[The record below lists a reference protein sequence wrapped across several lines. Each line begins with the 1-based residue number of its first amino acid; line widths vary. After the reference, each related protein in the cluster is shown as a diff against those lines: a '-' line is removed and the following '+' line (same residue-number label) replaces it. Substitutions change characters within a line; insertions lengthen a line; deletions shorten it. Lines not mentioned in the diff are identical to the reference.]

1 MKLTSLNQIEEEGE
15 TFEGKWQLDENHGLI
30 YKERGRKKE
39 ARFKGTLVS
48 VERGSLVFSSS
59 IKEDEKRTVTRLF
72 KLSGSWQVDP
82 KNRIVFEVER
92 GARKT
97 DRLTLKGTWELGPRY
112 EILYTYKQARLKTK
126 TKVTQTLVFKGH
138 WDLTERNRLAFQI
151 EGDSDSTLR
160 FKGAFESPSLLV
172 PQGLSRSSER
182 NIMEGIAKKGE
193 IRYRI
198 GFEIGGRRR
207 YETLTFFGEWK
218 ISNDLELS
226 FEMEYAKGEKRAFT
240 FGATYHFNEDT
251 SVTVELKAPNGKPLG
266 LEVTFTR
273 EFFGKDGQLFLRLR
287 KTAEESSA
295 EAGVRLRF

>member
-82 KNRIVFEVER
+82 KNQIVFEVER

-97 DRLTLKGTWELGPRY
+97 DRLTLKGKWELGPHY

-126 TKVTQTLVFKGH
+126 AKVTQTLIFKGY

-160 FKGAFESPSLLV
+160 FKGAFESPRLLV
-172 PQGLSRSSER
+172 
-182 NIMEGIAKKGE
+182 KKGE

-198 GFEIGGRRR
+198 GFEIGGRKRFQI
-207 YETLTFFGEWK
+207 LTFFGEWK

-226 FEMEYAKGEKRAFT
+226 FEIEYAKGEKRAFS
-240 FGATYHFNEDT
+240 FGATYRFNEET

-273 EFFGKDGQLFLRLR
+273 DFFGKDGQLFLRLR
-287 KTAEESSA
+287 KTAEESAA
-295 EAGVRLRF
+295 EAGMRLRF